1 MFDVFLSTKMKPL
14 WAIRLLFLSLC
25 VLAGYALS
33 QMQPDWVTRGYLG
46 MIIGFGFGG
55 LLIAVDEMLKGFS
68 LRAFSATTFGLLL
81 GTLVALLIDHSGL
94 FEFQNPEDRYR
105 WLIRLALFLGFG
117 YIGMVLAM
125 RSNKEDFSLIIPY
138 VRFSPQNKPDNLL
151 LLDTSVII
159 DGRIADLIETRLLD
173 GLIIVPRFVLREL
186 QQIADSGDAIKRARG
201 RRGLEML
208 NRIQRNNQI
217 EVRIHDGDFPEE
229 KDVDSKLVRLA
240 RNLNAKLFTNDYNLG
255 KIAALQKVNCINL
268 HEVSKCLKV
277 ILLPGEML
285 HLKIVREGK
294 DKGQGIGYLPDGTMV
309 VVNNG
314 QPHIGQQVEAEVQTL
329 LQTGAGII
337 VFADVRGVSART
349 ETALITK
356 SN

>member
-1 MFDVFLSTKMKPL
+1 MKPL
-14 WAIRLLFLSLC
+14 WAIRLLFLGLC
-25 VLAGYALS
+25 ILAGYAIS
-33 QMQPDWVTRGYLG
+33 QVREEFVGLPHAGWFG
-46 MIIGFGFGG
+46 MMIGFGFGG

-81 GTLVALLIDHSGL
+81 GTLVALLVDHSGL
-94 FEFQNPEDRYR
+94 FERADPDQR
-105 WLIRLALFLGFG
+105 WLIRLGLFLSFG
-117 YIGMVLAM
+117 YIGIILAM

-159 DGRIADLIETRLLD
+159 DGRIADLIETRLLE
-173 GLIIVPRFVLREL
+173 GLIIVPRFVLREI
-186 QQIADSGDAIKRARG
+186 QQIADSGDAVKRARG

-208 NRIQRNNQI
+208 NRIQRNGKI
-217 EVRIHDGDFPEE
+217 EVRIHDGDFPDDKE
-229 KDVDSKLVRLA
+229 VDSKLVRLA

-285 HLKIVREGK
+285 QMKIVREGK
-294 DKGQGIGYLPDGTMV
+294 DKGQGVGYLPDGTMV

-314 QPHIGQQVEAEVQTL
+314 QSHIGQQVEAEVQTL

-337 VFADVRGVSART
+337 VFADVRGAAAAKS
-349 ETALITK
+349 ETTFITK
-356 SN
+356 